1 VALPSC
7 VGAAED
13 TPAIIW
19 AGASAVIMAEDHTLE
34 CLDLGVKLSVSHRTR
49 LQCLDIGRHCIE
61 AGDMLI
67 VGVEIVGALVEQV
80 DETITEESTECA
92 VRPFV
97 RLTFAQRRMG

>member
-1 VALPSC
+1 
-7 VGAAED
+7 
-13 TPAIIW
+13 
-19 AGASAVIMAEDHTLE
+19 MAEDHTLE

-80 DETITEESTECA
+80 DETITESTVCA
-92 VRPFV
+92 VRPLV